1 MGSSAPL
8 SRPKRIGGDGYRRV
22 YTRRVVSVDQAY
34 AEAGATGRPD
44 RRALLIDAAR
54 ELFTE
59 RAYDEV
65 TTSEI
70 AKRAGVAYGLIA
82 HHFTN
87 KRGLYLATVN
97 TVADRLRAVHEAP
110 PEADTPAAMLREG
123 ILRHIAFVEENAEGY
138 FALMHGGSGSDPEVR
153 AIIEDFRWA
162 AATRLMR
169 MLGVREPFH
178 PVLRTAMHGWSGCMT
193 ESLSDY
199 LRSSDLPR
207 EDLATLVVRALIA
220 TLRAAHEIDS
230 EIGMSPRLI
239 DELAS

>member
-1 MGSSAPL
+1 M
-8 SRPKRIGGDGYRRV
+8 
-22 YTRRVVSVDQAY
+22 VSVDQAY
-34 AEAGATGRPD
+34 AETGTTGRPD
-44 RRALLIDAAR
+44 RRALLVEAAR

-97 TVADRLRAVHEAP
+97 TAADRLRAVHETP
-110 PEADTPAAMLREG
+110 PTGDTPAAMLREG
-123 ILRHIAFVEENAEGY
+123 ILRHIAFVEENLEGY

-153 AIIEDFRWA
+153 AIIEDFRWT

-169 MLGVREPFH
+169 MLGVQEPFR
-178 PVLRTAMHGWSGCMT
+178 PVLRTAMHGWSGFMT
-193 ESLSDY
+193 ESLIDY
-199 LRSSDLPR
+199 LRNSDLPR
-207 EDLATLVVRALIA
+207 EDLATLVVCALIA
-220 TLRAAHEIDS
+220 TLRAAHAIDA
-230 EIGMSPRLI
+230 EIGISPRLI